1 MSFKQRRRGKSW
13 VLRTTITLQ
22 SPQDDL
28 IITKLNNLPAGV
40 SLAEQVRLLML
51 NGARPEF
58 APAEENSEPDLT
70 ELGIEI

>member
-28 IITKLNNLPAGV
+28 IIEQLLHLPAGV
-40 SLAEQVRLLML
+40 SLAEQVRRLML
-51 NGARPEF
+51 NGARPDF
-58 APAEENSEPDLT
+58 KPAEKDEEPDLS